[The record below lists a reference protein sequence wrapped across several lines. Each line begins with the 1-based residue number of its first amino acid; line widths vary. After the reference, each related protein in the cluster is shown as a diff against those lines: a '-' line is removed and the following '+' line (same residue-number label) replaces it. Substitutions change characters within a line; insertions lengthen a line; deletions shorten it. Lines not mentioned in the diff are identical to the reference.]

1 MKRRTSFAPFTF
13 VLLAGVAVAAMLA
26 VAVPARA
33 DGEADGA
40 CTETKFDFPAVEK
53 ACKDG
58 GRKAVKPLMK
68 AAIKRARAD
77 GKDYKCNTCHEDQ
90 KSYKLKDGAVDK
102 LRPYIGS

>member
-1 MKRRTSFAPFTF
+1 MKRRLFSPLSFA
-13 VLLAGVAVAAMLA
+13 LLAGVAVAATLA
-26 VAVPARA
+26 VTVPAHA

-40 CTETKFDFPAVEK
+40 CTETKFDFPAIEK
-53 ACKDG
+53 ACKEG

-77 GKDYKCNTCHEDQ
+77 GKDYKCNSCHEDQ